1 MNESSSNTSQTLIS
15 HLTELRKRLVYC
27 LIFIGILMIGAW
39 EFADTLLEWLIH
51 PLQVAM
57 AETGGTQRLI
67 MTGLTEGF
75 VTHLKIA
82 CFTGFFMGIPF
93 ILYQGWAFVAP
104 GLYFKEKRLVWPFLV
119 ASPFM
124 FALGASFV
132 YFLVMPN
139 AWPFFLGFQT
149 GAAQTGLAIQMEA
162 RLNDYLNL
170 IMSFLIAFGLV
181 FQLPVI
187 LVLLGQGGIVS
198 SGMLRKGR
206 RVAVVLAFVAGA
218 VLTPPDVLSQLSLA
232 VPIVV
237 FYEISILII
246 AAIERARPER
256 PL

>member
-1 MNESSSNTSQTLIS
+1 MSENSSNTNLIS
-15 HLTELRKRLVYC
+15 HLTELRKRLVWS
-27 LIFIGILMIGAW
+27 LVVIGVLMIGAW
-39 EFADTLLEWLIH
+39 EFADQLLAGLIH

-57 AETGGTQRLI
+57 DKTGGTQRLI

-75 VTHLKIA
+75 VTYLKVA
-82 CFTGFFMGIPF
+82 CFTGFFLGIPY

-104 GLYFKEKRLVWPFLV
+104 GLYLKEKRLVWPFLV

-149 GAAQTGLAIQMEA
+149 GAAETGLAIEMET

-170 IMSFLIAFGLV
+170 IMAFLIAFGLV
-181 FQLPVI
+181 FQLPVV
-187 LVLLGQGGIVS
+187 LVLLGQAGIVS
-198 SGMLRKGR
+198 ADFLRKGR
-206 RVAVVLAFVAGA
+206 RIAIVMAFVMGA
-218 VLTPPDVLSQLSLA
+218 LLTPPDVLSQLSLA
-232 VPIVV
+232 VPIMV
-237 FYEISILII
+237 FYEVSILII
-246 AAIERARPER
+246 AALERARPQV